1 MFYSPELG
9 TYLVVLGTAIKPG
22 SLEPGRNGLGER
34 TGNEVR
40 ERNKKSLELSN
51 Q

>member
-1 MFYSPELG
+1 MLYGPELG
-9 TYLVVLGTAIKPG
+9 TYLVVPGTAIKPG
-22 SLEPGRNGLGER
+22 SLESGRNVLGER

-40 ERNKKSLELSN
+40 ERNKKSLELFK